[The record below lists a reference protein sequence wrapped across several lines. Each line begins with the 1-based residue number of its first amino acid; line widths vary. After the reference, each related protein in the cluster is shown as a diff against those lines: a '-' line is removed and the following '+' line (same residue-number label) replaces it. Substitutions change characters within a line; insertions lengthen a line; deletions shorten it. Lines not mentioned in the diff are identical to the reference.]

1 LWAALRAKARKLF
14 SLRIAAVTILAFA
27 LLLISSTVQA
37 QSPKNFTSSDTFSIP
52 NLKGSLNFAFNGTYT
67 SATLEGDT
75 WTFTDLTLTN
85 RNATRLGNLTISVKD
100 SHITIFTFYSDR
112 ISNTFNRYG
121 YIRYYADRSGEQTI
135 NLNINTTKPT
145 HTSEWGVTNPP
156 GVFLAPGQDWKLQS
170 DNTIIV
176 YGKTGNITV
185 AHYGFNVDSDS
196 DQPFYVQHSV
206 ALATLAVLGA
216 TVLAA
221 SLIRLSIRRKPS
233 HGD

>member
-1 LWAALRAKARKLF
+1 M
-14 SLRIAAVTILAFA
+14 TILVFA

-37 QSPKNFTSSDTFSIP
+37 QTPRNFTSTDTFSIS
-52 NLKGSLNFAFNGTYT
+52 NLNGSFNFAFNGSYT

-85 RNATRLGNLTISVKD
+85 RNTTRLGNLNISVKD

-112 ISNTFNRYG
+112 ISNIFNRYG
-121 YIRYYADRSGEQTI
+121 YIRYYADRPGEQTI
-135 NLNINTTKPT
+135 NLNINTTKST

-156 GVFLAPGQDWKLQS
+156 GVFLAPGRDWKLQS
-170 DNTIIV
+170 DNTITV

-206 ALATLAVLGA
+206 ALATLAVLA
-216 TVLAA
+216 VTLAAA
-221 SLIRLSIRRKPS
+221 SLIRLNVRRKPS
-233 HGD
+233 AW